1 MKHLKLYTAALA
13 FTALAACNGNAEQKT
28 EQKDSTLLST
38 DLVNNPRTAEG
49 TTPKALSEMAT
60 MDFKDSLHDFGN
72 IKEGEKVVYEFE
84 FTNNGKSPLII
95 AGATGSCGCTVP
107 TYTQDPIPPGKTD
120 VIKVYFDSKG
130 KSGHQE
136 KAVTVKSNAVRGE
149 QMLYI
154 KAEVAE
160 AKK

>member
-1 MKHLKLYTAALA
+1 MKQLKLYAVALA
-13 FTALAACNGNAEQKT
+13 FTVLAACNGNGENET
-28 EQKDSTLLST
+28 ETKDSTLLST
-38 DLVNNPRTAEG
+38 ELVNNPRTADG
-49 TTPKALSEMAT
+49 ATALDEMAT
-60 MDFKDSLHDFGN
+60 MDFKDTLHDFGN
-72 IKEGEKVVYEFE
+72 IKEGEKVMHEFE

-107 TYTQDPIPPGKTD
+107 SYPHDPVPPGKTG
-120 VIKVYFDSKG
+120 VLKVYFDSKG

-136 KAVTVKSNAVRGE
+136 KAVTVKSNSVRGD